1 MSRLMMRTGN
11 YPYTLLL
18 LLVVCMMTGCGDRAR
33 ENSFNEIE
41 SRISTDPRAAV
52 QYVDSLAADSTW
64 SAGMS
69 KAERARFDLLRV
81 KSADKAYVRHTSD
94 SLIRTV
100 LGYYEKHRG
109 SEQYPEALYYG
120 GRVYSDLGD
129 SPTALRYFQK
139 AIIVL
144 ETKEMSNNKLLTKV
158 LSQTARLLNSR
169 RLYKDA
175 IPYIDKAVEIE
186 TQEQDSIGLMYD
198 IEFAGAIRMHAG
210 YYDEASRLFRKSMA
224 MAVCRDTSFAIQ
236 NKMQLAAIKY
246 YKKENDS
253 ALALIRELPN
263 IKDLELR
270 RTILTYASDIYLRA
284 GITDTAFR
292 YAKEL
297 LSSPKA
303 NERKH
308 GYQVILDPRL
318 SAYIPEDSS
327 RSYLNAYRG
336 IVEDNW
342 DQSENKEINIQNSQ
356 FNYKFQE
363 KRCKAA
369 EENVHDTN
377 VWLAV
382 SCFFVFVLILLLVW
396 MRIRNIRQRSE
407 LIKAKRDIE
416 ILRKSLSDINQAVGY
431 VSDYAQDIE
440 ESQKLETAKTTT
452 NRVLR
457 VELRDKL
464 YALSLA
470 STTAYR
476 VPSEILESEAYKK
489 ICSYLVK
496 EHQISDTDE
505 VWDELKNTVIEH
517 NEKFLYHLN
526 LLMGEEVRETHLRV
540 CLLIKCGMTPKQMGI
555 LLGRSS
561 GAISSRRE
569 QLCIR
574 IFGKRMG
581 NKVID
586 DIIRL
591 M

>member
-1 MSRLMMRTGN
+1 MKAPGVIYIVILLSALFALSGCAGDAHDSRF
-11 YPYTLLL
+11 
-18 LLVVCMMTGCGDRAR
+18 DD
-33 ENSFNEIE
+33 IE
-41 SRISTDPRAAV
+41 RRIDADPATVLR
-52 QYVDSLAADSTW
+52 YIDSLNADIGW
-64 SAGMS
+64 KEGMNA
-69 KAERARFDLLRV
+69 AERARFDLLRV
-81 KSADKAYVRHTSD
+81 KSADKAYVRHESD

-100 LGYYEKHRG
+100 LGYYEKHTG

-129 SPTALRYFQK
+129 SPTALRYFQQ
-139 AIIVL
+139 AIMVL
-144 ETKEMSNNKLLTKV
+144 ETDEMANNKLLTKV

-175 IPYIDKAVEIE
+175 ISYIDKAIEIE
-186 TQEQDSIGLMYD
+186 TQEQDSTGLMYD

-210 YYDEASRLFRKSMA
+210 YYDEAGRLFRKSMA

-253 ALALIRELPN
+253 ALALIRELPK

-284 GITDTAFR
+284 GIMDTAFI

-318 SAYIPEDSS
+318 AAYIPEDSS

-363 KRCKAA
+363 RRCKAA

-396 MRIRNIRQRSE
+396 LRIRNIRQRSE
-407 LIKAKRDIE
+407 LIKAKRDID

-440 ESQKLETAKTTT
+440 ESQKLETAKITT

-496 EHQISDTDE
+496 EHKISDTDD

>member
-1 MSRLMMRTGN
+1 MKAPGVIYIVILLSALFALSGCAGDARDSRF
-11 YPYTLLL
+11 
-18 LLVVCMMTGCGDRAR
+18 DD
-33 ENSFNEIE
+33 IE
-41 SRISTDPRAAV
+41 RRIDADPATALR
-52 QYVDSLAADSTW
+52 YIDSLDADKVWKDGMDAA
-64 SAGMS
+64 A
-69 KAERARFDLLRV
+69 RARFGLLRV
-81 KSADKAYVRHTSD
+81 KSADKAYVRHESD

-100 LGYYEKHRG
+100 LGYYEKHTG

-129 SPTALRYFQK
+129 SPTALRYFQQ
-139 AIIVL
+139 AIMVL
-144 ETKEMSNNKLLTKV
+144 ETDEMANNKLLTKV

-175 IPYIDKAVEIE
+175 ISYIDKAIEIE

-210 YYDEASRLFRKSMA
+210 YYDEAGRLFRKSMA

-253 ALALIRELPN
+253 ALALIRELPK

-284 GITDTAFR
+284 GIMDTAFI

-318 SAYIPEDSS
+318 AAYIPEDSS

-363 KRCKAA
+363 KRCKTA

-496 EHQISDTDE
+496 DLSFASTD
-505 VWDELKNTVIEH
+505 
-517 NEKFLYHLN
+517 FQ
-526 LLMGEEVRETHLRV
+526 R
-540 CLLIKCGMTPKQMGI
+540 
-555 LLGRSS
+555 
-561 GAISSRRE
+561 
-569 QLCIR
+569 
-574 IFGKRMG
+574 
-581 NKVID
+581 
-586 DIIRL
+586 
-591 M
+591 